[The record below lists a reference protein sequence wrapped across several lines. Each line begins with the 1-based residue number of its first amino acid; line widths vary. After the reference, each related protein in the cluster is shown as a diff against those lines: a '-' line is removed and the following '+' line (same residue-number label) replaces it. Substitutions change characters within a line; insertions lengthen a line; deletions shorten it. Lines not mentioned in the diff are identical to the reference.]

1 MSVHKIVDVT
11 KGTETLV
18 DYTEQELAEQEA
30 SKTKIAEQEFL
41 AAQRAVDRA
50 ALLERLGITA
60 DEAELL
66 LS

>member
-1 MSVHKIVDVT
+1 MSKHKIVNVT
-11 KGTETLV
+11 TGTETLI

-41 AAQRAVDRA
+41 VAQRAVDKA
-50 ALLERLGITA
+50 ELLERLGLTA
-60 DEAELL
+60 AEAELL